1 MPTPVAPRRRKHHV
15 SADDLPALVRTY
27 DSGTSSNELST
38 RIGLANGTTLKLLRQ
53 GGAAMR
59 NQRLCSDEGTDV
71 YRIVGRAGVDAH
83 RRAGDNRRR
92 FLYRL
97 RRNDHARGTI
107 GKGVVVGAN
116 SCVTKDCE
124 PDTVYVGNPAR
135 PLRPIGD

>member
-1 MPTPVAPRRRKHHV
+1 
-15 SADDLPALVRTY
+15 
-27 DSGTSSNELST
+27 
-38 RIGLANGTTLKLLRQ
+38 
-53 GGAAMR
+53 MR
-59 NQRLCSDEGTDV
+59 NQRLCSDEGKDV

-92 FLYRL
+92 CLYRL

-107 GKGVVVGAN
+107 GNGVVVGAN